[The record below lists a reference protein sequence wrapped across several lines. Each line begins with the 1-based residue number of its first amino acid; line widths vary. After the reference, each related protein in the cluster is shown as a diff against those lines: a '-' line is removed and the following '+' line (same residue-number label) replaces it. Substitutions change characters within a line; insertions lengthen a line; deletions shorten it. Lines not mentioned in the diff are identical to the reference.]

1 MGVSWP
7 ADSRTRALA
16 EELYRSVAA
25 RPLVSVRNGL
35 PARYLAED
43 LPFIDPLSL
52 VVSHDQG
59 IQGLLRAHGVRAE
72 FSPVEGWLTEASRQA
87 FALVWDH
94 LAAAQTQPWMAVGG
108 DQITFVTGLPP
119 FHTTERGEDV
129 YDALAARMRAEPV
142 YPRRLLPGADL
153 ARFATSDDPADDLQS
168 HSILAEDPTWAGR
181 VVPTFSPDRY
191 LEPDRPGWRTDAEL
205 LAEIT
210 GIDTEDLNGF
220 LAALRHRRT
229 FFLAHGATMSEHHVS
244 DVGVA
249 RLPDRE
255 AAQLYRLARSA
266 ELLPAEA
273 LALQRHLL
281 WESGAMSAEDGLV
294 MALYPPAGFRAA
306 NRPAAGDA
314 GVTDRIRPLLTDF
327 GPRSG
332 FRVWLF
338 SIDVDSYIEE
348 IVPVAAAEQ
357 PALTA
362 VPPTRFADDPDRL
375 RAARAAAVRSVGAAG
390 SLGLV
395 DDMSGPFVLARRH
408 DLARRLDAGALAEL
422 VVTGELSETDAY
434 AELSAALDRSI
445 LEPPVGP
452 AV

>member
-1 MGVSWP
+1 MGMIWP
-7 ADSRTRALA
+7 ADPRTQALA
-16 EELYRSVAA
+16 AELYGSVAT
-25 RPLVSVRNGL
+25 RPLVSVHNGL

-72 FSPVEGWLTEASRQA
+72 FSPVDGWLTDASRQA

-94 LAAAQTQPWMAVGG
+94 LAATQNQPWMAVGG
-108 DQITFVTGLPP
+108 DQITFVAGMPP
-119 FHTTERGEDV
+119 FPATERGEDV
-129 YDALAARMRAEPV
+129 YDALAARMKEDPV
-142 YPRRLLPGADL
+142 YPRRLLPAADL
-153 ARFATSDDPADDLQS
+153 ARFATSDDPAGDLQS
-168 HSILAEDPTWAGR
+168 HAILAEDPRWAGR

-191 LEPDRPGWRTDAEL
+191 FEPDRLGWRTDAEL

-210 GIDTEDLNGF
+210 GIDTEGLDGF
-220 LAALRHRRT
+220 LEALRQRRN

-255 AAQLYRLARSA
+255 AAQLYRLALST

-281 WESGAMSAEDGLV
+281 WESGAMSADDGLV
-294 MALYPPAGFRAA
+294 LALYPPAGFHAT
-306 NRPAAGDA
+306 NRPSVGDA
-314 GVTDRIRPLLTDF
+314 GVADRVRPLLADF
-327 GPRSG
+327 GARPG

-338 SIDVDSYIEE
+338 SIDVDSYVGE
-348 IVPVAAAEQ
+348 IVPLAVEQ

-375 RAARAAAVRSVGAAG
+375 RAARVTAVRSVGTG

-422 VVTGELSETDAY
+422 VVAGELSETDAY
-434 AELSAALDRSI
+434 AGLSAALDRSI
-445 LEPPVGP
+445 LGSPVAP